1 VRAQAATTVSA
12 SEPSSS
18 LYARFERAVEQ
29 YCPDPLVFAILLTL
43 LMLALAFGLTDTSPA
58 AAISAWGNGL
68 HSLLAFT
75 MQMCLIIITAYV
87 LAHTRAVNALL
98 RGLGRLPRN
107 ALQAYSLVTVCSA
120 LLSLL
125 CWPLG
130 PIGGGIIAREV
141 ALDAQ
146 RRGIAVNYPLLAAA
160 AFGGFVVWEMGYSS
174 SIGLAVATPGNPL
187 ETMVGGTIP
196 VADTL
201 LAWWNLLTI
210 VTTIATVLLTVF
222 FFHYKHRG
230 RTSAALPHRPDQ
242 ALAVEARTGLV
253 GRMENGRALSTML
266 ALLLFMFLGYWFAT
280 RGLDLSLNIV
290 NWTFLAL
297 GLLLANSSLHYADL
311 FANGARVASPVLL
324 QYPLY
329 GGMMGLALQSGLA
342 EQFTDL
348 IIRTASAE
356 SLPLIG
362 FLSAGF
368 INIFIPSGGAQWAI
382 QGPTFIAAAQALDVD
397 LAVVTMSIAWGDQWT
412 NLIQPFCAVPLLA
425 VTGLRLREI
434 YSYCIVIC
442 LVSALPMML
451 GLYLA

>member
-1 VRAQAATTVSA
+1 MSA

-242 ALAVEARTGLV
+242 VVAVEARTGLV

>member
-1 VRAQAATTVSA
+1 VKKRERVET
-12 SEPSSS
+12 
-18 LYARFERAVEQ
+18 LYARFERTVEQ
-29 YCPDPLVFAILLTL
+29 YCPDPLVFAIFLTL
-43 LMLALAFGLTDTSPA
+43 VMLALAFGLTDTDPA
-58 AAISAWGNGL
+58 TAISAWGNGL

-98 RGLGRLPRN
+98 QRLGSLPRN
-107 ALQAYSLVTVCSA
+107 IWQAYSLVTICSA

-130 PIGGGIIAREV
+130 PIGGGLIAREV
-141 ALDAQ
+141 ALNAQ
-146 RRGIAVNYPLLAAA
+146 QRGIPVNYPLLAAA

-187 ETMVGGTIP
+187 EGLLGGTIP
-196 VADTL
+196 VRETL

-210 VTTIATVLLTVF
+210 VTTVATVLFTVIV
-222 FFHYKHRG
+222 FHYKHRG
-230 RTSAALPHRPDQ
+230 RTTPAPPHRRDTAAP
-242 ALAVEARTGLV
+242 AAAREGLM
-253 GRMENGRALSTML
+253 GRLENGRELSTFL
-266 ALLLFMFLGYWFAT
+266 ALMLFTFLAYWFAT

-290 NWTFLAL
+290 NWSFLAL

-362 FLSAGF
+362 FLSAGL
-368 INIFIPSGGAQWAI
+368 INIIIHSGGAQWAI
-382 QGPTFIAAAQALDVD
+382 QGPTFVSAAQALDVD

-412 NLIQPFCAVPLLA
+412 NLVQPFCAVPLLA

-442 LVSALPMML
+442 LASAAPMML
-451 GLYLA
+451 GLALA

>member
-1 VRAQAATTVSA
+1 MSAADRND
-12 SEPSSS
+12 S

-43 LMLALAFGLTDTSPA
+43 MMLALAFGLTDTSPA
-58 AAISAWGNGL
+58 TAISAWGNGL

-98 RGLGRLPRN
+98 QGLGRLPRS
-107 ALQAYSLVTVCSA
+107 ARQAYTLVTVSSA

-141 ALDAQ
+141 ALNAQ
-146 RRGIAVNYPLLAAA
+146 RRGMAVNYPLLAAA

-187 ETMVGGTIP
+187 EGLMGGTIP
-196 VADTL
+196 VGDTL

-210 VTTIATVLLTVF
+210 ATTVATVLLTVF
-222 FFHYKHRG
+222 FFHHQHRG
-230 RTSAALPHRPDQ
+230 RSSQAPPHRPDTP
-242 ALAVEARTGLV
+242 LAVEARSGLV
-253 GRMENGRALSTML
+253 GRLENGRGLSTLL
-266 ALLLFMFLGYWFAT
+266 ALMLFAFLGYWFAT

-290 NWTFLAL
+290 NWSFLAL

-311 FANGARVASPVLL
+311 FANGARVAAPVLL

-356 SLPLIG
+356 SLPLVG
-362 FLSAGF
+362 FLSAGL

-382 QGPTFIAAAQALDVD
+382 QGPTFISAAQALDVD
-397 LAVVTMSIAWGDQWT
+397 QAVVTMSIAWGDQWT

-425 VTGLRLREI
+425 VTGLKLREI

-442 LVSALPMML
+442 LACAAPMML

>member
-12 SEPSSS
+12 TEPSSS

-242 ALAVEARTGLV
+242 VVAVEARTGLV